1 MARIAFLM
9 DLPRNSGAG
18 RYAIELQKRITK
30 PLEIDYL
37 YFDYEQR
44 ALILDGEVERRTL
57 AKTYSPL
64 LGDNKVWFWLRLKK
78 HIPEYD
84 LYHFI
89 TPNLSFLVANGKKS
103 LVTCHDIAPLF
114 IPTSFWEKRWRRY
127 LYSGLK
133 RADALIAD
141 SASTRRDLCRAYGLS
156 EEKIPV
162 IPLGVDRSIY
172 HPLDRE
178 TCRKVLRLPSERK
191 IVLNVALESWRKNI
205 PGLIRATAVLKETYP
220 DILLIRVGKANNNT
234 LELIK
239 SLDLTDN
246 IRYVNA
252 NSEEDLVRLYNA
264 ADVFAFPSFYEGFGL
279 PVLEAMAC
287 GTPVVASNRTSI
299 PEIVGDT
306 GILVDPEDISALT
319 KGIEQVLNEAPLAKD
334 LSHRGI
340 ERAGEFTWENT
351 AKSTSSV
358 YATILNYVQ
367 PSS

>member
-30 PLEIDYL
+30 PFEIDYL

-44 ALILDGEVERRTL
+44 ALVLDGEVERRTL

-89 TPNLSFLVANGKKS
+89 TPNLSFLVPNGKKS

-156 EEKIPV
+156 EGKIPV
-162 IPLGVDRSIY
+162 IPLGVDRNVFR
-172 HPLDRE
+172 PLDKII
-178 TCRKVLRLPSERK
+178 CRKELGISPERK
-191 IVLNVALESWRKNI
+191 AVLNVALEHWRKNI
-205 PGLIRATAVLKETYP
+205 PGLLRTTAVLKRTYP
-220 DILLIRVGKANNNT
+220 DILLIRVGKARNKT

-246 IRYVNA
+246 IRYVTA

-299 PEIVGDT
+299 PELVGDA
-306 GILVDPEDISALT
+306 GVLVDPEDVRGFSEAI
-319 KGIEQVLNEAPLAKD
+319 KRVLSEPIFAKD
-334 LSHRGI
+334 FSCRGQD
-340 ERAGEFTWENT
+340 RTTRFSWENT
-351 AKSTSSV
+351 AKATESV
-358 YATILNYVQ
+358 YVRILGHE
-367 PSS
+367 